1 MFTRS
6 TFDHELAT
14 LNDDVVAMAD
24 LVGRAVRQAVRA
36 LALRQPDLA
45 HEVLSGDDRINHLWA
60 KIERQTLEVIATQQP
75 MATDLRVI
83 LGAVAISTDLERMGD
98 HAKGIAGIALKVM
111 HDGRMNMPVLIQ
123 QMADLVCALLAGQVE
138 AYINTDATAARA
150 VALRD
155 GELDTLYEQVYRQ
168 LIEGMTRDPETIPS
182 GERLLWVAKSL
193 ERMGDH
199 ITNIGER
206 IVFIR
211 TGEII
216 ELNG

>member
-45 HEVLSGDDRINHLWA
+45 HEVLSGDERINQLWS

-111 HDGRMNMPVLIQ
+111 HDGRMSLPVLIQ
-123 QMADLVCALLAGQVE
+123 QMADLVCSLLAAQVE
-138 AYINTDATAARA
+138 AYITTNDIAARA
-150 VALRD
+150 VASRD
-155 GELDTLYEQVYRQ
+155 SELDLLYEQVYRQ
-168 LIEGMTRDPETIPS
+168 LIDGMTGDPETVPS

-211 TGEII
+211 TGEIV